1 MQALRLLVLL
11 PLLLLAGCLATFR
24 EPIPLGES
32 APAHLLGA
40 WAGNDEW
47 GERRF
52 LDIVRQADGRYRALA
67 WRESADNRAQA
78 RGYDFTV
85 ARHGRRWYLSVAAPA
100 RLGGHFAFGGFE
112 LTDDDE
118 LVLYSLDI
126 DSVGRALEEGSLRGL
141 VVGTEE
147 GEGVLIE
154 STLPEVYA
162 FLDDPA
168 NSDVFVEVAR
178 FQRSAPREPAR

>member
-1 MQALRLLVLL
+1 MNPMRVLVVLSF
-11 PLLLLAGCLATFR
+11 LLLGGCLATFK
-24 EPIPLGES
+24 EPIPVGET
-32 APAHLLGA
+32 APQHLLGT
-40 WAGNDEW
+40 WAGMDEW
-47 GERRF
+47 GEERF
-52 LDIVRQADGRYRALA
+52 LDITRTAYGGYHAEA
-67 WRESADNRAQA
+67 WRERLDNRAEA

-126 DSVGRALEEGSLRGL
+126 EQMQEAMAKGELAGQVVDTEEGS
-141 VVGTEE
+141 
-147 GEGVLIE
+147 GVLVASPLAKI
-154 STLPEVYA
+154 YR

-178 FQRSAPREPAR
+178 FGRTAEAQDGR